1 MFLKD
6 KWTAE
11 GVFEKFKARLVA
23 TPSVMTIATIAA
35 KEGRHAIVVDIGGAF
50 LNASLA
56 DTGVIV
62 HMRLDKTMTAVL
74 LHIMQHYAEYL
85 ETHPVNFKGM
95 PYSAVGSFIQ
105 NWWFN
110 LHNEINVLNDK
121 PIFDFAD
128 LQSTYAGVSVLF
140 ELATITNYITKATA
154 ASQVKISD
162 YKAWK
167 TEILMLNSRYY

>member
-1 MFLKD
+1 MCGCSKD
-6 KWTAE
+6 KVKGIETTQW
-11 GVFEKFKARLVA
+11 GPHFWR
-23 TPSVMTIATIAA
+23 
-35 KEGRHAIVVDIGGAF
+35 
-50 LNASLA
+50 
-56 DTGVIV
+56 
-62 HMRLDKTMTAVL
+62 L
-74 LHIMQHYAEYL
+74 LHFFSLKAGSAPPSIQAEELRIWTKLFTLTGKAIPCEECRKHYAEYL
-85 ETHPVNFKGM
+85 EAHPVNFKGM
-95 PYSAVGSFIQ
+95 PYSSVGSFIQ

>member
-1 MFLKD
+1 
-6 KWTAE
+6 
-11 GVFEKFKARLVA
+11 
-23 TPSVMTIATIAA
+23 
-35 KEGRHAIVVDIGGAF
+35 
-50 LNASLA
+50 
-56 DTGVIV
+56 
-62 HMRLDKTMTAVL
+62 
-74 LHIMQHYAEYL
+74 
-85 ETHPVNFKGM
+85 M
-95 PYSAVGSFIQ
+95 PYASFGSFVQ

-121 PIFDFAD
+121 PVFDFAD

-140 ELATITNYITKATA
+140 ELATITNYINKATA